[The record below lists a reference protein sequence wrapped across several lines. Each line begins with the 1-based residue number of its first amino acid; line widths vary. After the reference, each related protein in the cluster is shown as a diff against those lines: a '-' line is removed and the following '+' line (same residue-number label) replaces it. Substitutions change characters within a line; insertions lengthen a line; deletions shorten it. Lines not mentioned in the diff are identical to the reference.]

1 MLEINALEN
10 TKTDKQT
17 NKPKAIFL
25 MGPTASGK
33 TDLACTLVE
42 KLNCEII
49 SVDSALVY
57 KDMDIG
63 TAKPDAKMLKK
74 APHHL
79 INLIDPTEQYSA
91 ADFAEQA
98 LVLMADITARGKT
111 PLLVGGT
118 MLYYRVLLM
127 PLDDMPLSDQGLRA
141 KLNQQWEDLGAQVMH
156 QKLEDIDAV
165 SAQKIH
171 PNHKQR
177 LLRALEVFELTGE
190 KLSDM
195 QKQSKDFDEKVI
207 QNFAYDVTQIVVN
220 PEPRKKLHER
230 IAKRYEIMIEQG
242 FEQEVRALYERGD
255 LTAEHNAIRCVGY
268 RQMWS
273 YLEGEIP
280 LKEMIERGIIAT
292 RQLAKRQLTW
302 LRGWPCLTWFD
313 SMQPDMIDQVFKFL
327 KGKGY

>member
-1 MLEINALEN
+1 MTQA
-10 TKTDKQT
+10 QA
-17 NKPKAIFL
+17 KPKAIFL

-33 TDLACTLVE
+33 TDLACTLVDT
-42 KLNCEII
+42 LNCEII

-63 TAKPDAKMLKK
+63 TAKPDAKMLER

-79 INLIDPTEQYSA
+79 IDLIDPSEKYSA

-98 LVLMADITARGKT
+98 LTLMDDITARGKT

-118 MLYYRVLLM
+118 MLYYRALLM
-127 PLDDMPLSDQGLRA
+127 PMDSLPVSDQSLRDQ
-141 KLNQQWEDLGAQVMH
+141 LNNDWKAQGAQKMH
-156 QKLEDIDAV
+156 DRLKAMDPV
-165 SAQKIH
+165 SAEKIH

-177 LLRALEVFELTGE
+177 LLRAIEVFELTGE

-195 QKQSKDFDEKVI
+195 HKQSQDFDESVI
-207 QNFAYDVTQIVVN
+207 EAFSYDVTQIVVN
-220 PEPRKKLHER
+220 PEPRSKLHER
-230 IAKRYEIMIEQG
+230 IAKRYEIMIDQG
-242 FEQEVRALYERGD
+242 FEQEVRDLYNRGD
-255 LTAEHNAIRCVGY
+255 LTSEHNSIRCVGY

-273 YLEGEIP
+273 YLEGE
-280 LKEMIERGIIAT
+280 LDLDEMIERGIIAT

-313 SMQPDMIDQVFKFL
+313 SLKHDMIEQVLSFL
-327 KGKGY
+327 KTKGY

>member
-1 MLEINALEN
+1 MSAVE
-10 TKTDKQT
+10 KQQQ
-17 NKPKAIFL
+17 KPKAIFL

-42 KLNCEII
+42 TLNCEII

-57 KDMDIG
+57 KDMNIG
-63 TAKPDAKMLKK
+63 TAKPDAQMLKR

-79 INLIDPTEQYSA
+79 IDLIDPTEQYSA

-98 LVLMADITARGKT
+98 LELMTDITKRGKT

-118 MLYYRVLLM
+118 MLYYRSLLM
-127 PLDDMPLSDQGLRA
+127 PLDDMPLSDQNLRDT
-141 KLNQQWEDLGAQVMH
+141 LNKQWEELGAQTMH
-156 QKLEDIDAV
+156 QKLQAVDAK
-165 SAQKIH
+165 SAEKIH

-195 QKQSKDFDEKVI
+195 QKQTKDFDEKI
-207 QNFAYDVTQIVVN
+207 IEAFAYDVTQIVVN

-230 IAKRYEIMIEQG
+230 IALRYEIMMQQG

-268 RQMWS
+268 RQMWQ
-273 YLEGEIP
+273 YLEGEID
-280 LKEMIERGIIAT
+280 LEEMVERGIIAT

-313 SMQPDMIDQVFKFL
+313 SMDNDMTEQVMLFL
-327 KGKGY
+327 KTRGF